1 MLSLCHAYSFVGLA
15 AFKWREQHLTSYFY
29 LDCALLICL
38 SFPSVSSTYLILNK
52 RLWESLSHF

>member
-1 MLSLCHAYSFVGLA
+1 MLSLHHAYSFVGLV

-29 LDCALLICL
+29 LDCAWFVCLPLL
-38 SFPSVSSTYLILNK
+38 FVSSTYLILNE